1 MASPDTQRWNPV
13 LALYVA
19 VALVAS
25 MGLPFVRVAPN
36 RLLSGDP
43 IFLGDVLQ
51 RQGSPL
57 VVALVLAVFT
67 LLVLAIGQPQRRFT
81 QALVS
86 VAMAASLAGLW
97 LLAIHVS
104 SNVSP
109 VDHPLQRTAMGAGFW
124 TLAAL
129 AWLTALDAVARL
141 NLATLPRLIVH
152 IAGCLPLLLSLSEG
166 QNLSLAKEYA
176 NHSDVVGPAV
186 VRHLQIVMLAVVPAV
201 VIGVPLAWR
210 MSRSAML
217 RQGLFPLLNLIQTIP
232 AIALFGL
239 LMAPLAWLA
248 VQLPMLGSAGIRG
261 VGMAPAVLALF
272 LYSLLPIV
280 RAALAGLEQVPAETI
295 LAARAMGMSPWQIFW
310 QIELP
315 LELPVLL
322 IGVRTALV
330 QTIGLAAVCALIGAG
345 GLGQIMFDGLF
356 SAANEL
362 VILGVMPI
370 VLLAML
376 ADSFFQILETLLKT
390 PEP

>member
-1 MASPDTQRWNPV
+1 MATPDTQRWNPV

-19 VALVAS
+19 VAIGAS

-67 LLVLAIGQPQRRFT
+67 LLVFAIGQPQRRFT

-86 VAMAASLAGLW
+86 LAMAASLAGLW
-97 LLAIHVS
+97 LLASQVS
-104 SNVSP
+104 SSVSP
-109 VDHPLQRTAMGAGFW
+109 VDHPLQRTALGAGFW

-186 VRHLQIVMLAVVPAV
+186 VRHLQIVLLAVVPAV

-210 MSRSAML
+210 MSRSAVL

-248 VQLPMLGSAGIRG
+248 VQLPLLGSAGIRG

-280 RAALAGLEQVPAETI
+280 RAALAGLEQVPADTI
-295 LAARAMGMSPWQIFW
+295 RAARAMGMSPWQIFW

-376 ADSFFQILETLLKT
+376 ADSFFQILETMLKT
-390 PEP
+390 PAP

>member
-1 MASPDTQRWNPV
+1 MATPDTQRWNPV

-19 VALVAS
+19 VALGAS

-57 VVALVLAVFT
+57 VVALFLAVFT
-67 LLVLAIGQPQRRFT
+67 LLVFAIGQPQRRFT

-97 LLAIHVS
+97 LLASHVS
-104 SNVSP
+104 SSVSP
-109 VDHPLQRTAMGAGFW
+109 VDRPLQRTALGAGFW

-129 AWLTALDAVARL
+129 AWLTALDAAARL
-141 NLATLPRLIVH
+141 NLATLPRLLVH

-186 VRHLQIVMLAVVPAV
+186 VRHLQIVLLAVVPAV

-210 MSRSAML
+210 MSRSAVL

-248 VQLPMLGSAGIRG
+248 VQLPTLGSAGIRG

-280 RAALAGLEQVPAETI
+280 RAALAGLEQVPADTI

-376 ADSFFQILETLLKT
+376 ANSFFQILETMLKT
-390 PEP
+390 PAP

>member
-1 MASPDTQRWNPV
+1 MATPDTQRWNPV

-19 VALVAS
+19 VAIGAS

-67 LLVLAIGQPQRRFT
+67 LLVFAIGQPQRRLT

-97 LLAIHVS
+97 LLASQVS
-104 SNVSP
+104 SSVSP
-109 VDHPLQRTAMGAGFW
+109 VDHPLERTALGAGFW

-129 AWLTALDAVARL
+129 TWLTALDAVARL

-186 VRHLQIVMLAVVPAV
+186 VRHLQIVLLAVVPAV

-210 MSRSAML
+210 MSRSAVL

-280 RAALAGLEQVPAETI
+280 RAALAGLEQVPADTI
-295 LAARAMGMSPWQIFW
+295 RAARAMGMSPWQIFW

-390 PEP
+390 PAP

>member
-19 VALVAS
+19 VALGAS

-67 LLVLAIGQPQRRFT
+67 LLVLAIGQPQRRLT

-97 LLAIHVS
+97 LLASHVS
-104 SNVSP
+104 SSVSP
-109 VDHPLQRTAMGAGFW
+109 VDRPLQRTALGAGFW

-129 AWLTALDAVARL
+129 AWLTALDAAARL
-141 NLATLPRLIVH
+141 NLATLPRLLVH
-152 IAGCLPLLLSLSEG
+152 IAWCLPLLLSLSEG

-186 VRHLQIVMLAVVPAV
+186 VRHLQIVLLAVVPAV

-210 MSRSAML
+210 MSRSAVL

-248 VQLPMLGSAGIRG
+248 VQLPLLGSAGIRG

-280 RAALAGLEQVPAETI
+280 RAALAGLEQVPADTI

-370 VLLAML
+370 VLMAML
-376 ADSFFQILETLLKT
+376 ADSFFQILETLFKT
-390 PEP
+390 PAP

>member
-1 MASPDTQRWNPV
+1 MATPDTQRWNPV

-19 VALVAS
+19 VALGAS

-67 LLVLAIGQPQRRFT
+67 LLVLAIGQPQRRLT

-97 LLAIHVS
+97 LLASQVS
-104 SNVSP
+104 SSVSP
-109 VDHPLQRTAMGAGFW
+109 VDHPLQRTALGAGFW

-186 VRHLQIVMLAVVPAV
+186 VRHLQIVLLAVVPAV

-210 MSRSAML
+210 MSRSAVL

-248 VQLPMLGSAGIRG
+248 VQLPLLGSAGIRG

-280 RAALAGLEQVPAETI
+280 RAALAGLEQVPADTI

-370 VLLAML
+370 VLMAML
-376 ADSFFQILETLLKT
+376 ADSFFQILETLFKT
-390 PEP
+390 PAP

>member
-1 MASPDTQRWNPV
+1 MATPDTQRWNPV

-19 VALVAS
+19 VALGAS

-67 LLVLAIGQPQRRFT
+67 LLVFAIGQPQRRFT

-97 LLAIHVS
+97 LLASQVS
-104 SNVSP
+104 SSVSP
-109 VDHPLQRTAMGAGFW
+109 VDHPLQRTALGAGFW

-129 AWLTALDAVARL
+129 TWLTALDAVARL

-186 VRHLQIVMLAVVPAV
+186 VRHLQIVLLAVVPAV

-210 MSRSAML
+210 MSRSAVL

-248 VQLPMLGSAGIRG
+248 VQLPLLGSAGIRG

-280 RAALAGLEQVPAETI
+280 RAALAGLEQVPADTI

-390 PEP
+390 PAP

>member
-19 VALVAS
+19 VALGAS

-67 LLVLAIGQPQRRFT
+67 LLVFAIGQPQRRFT

-97 LLAIHVS
+97 LLASHVS
-104 SNVSP
+104 SSVSP
-109 VDHPLQRTAMGAGFW
+109 VDRPLQRTALGAGFW

-141 NLATLPRLIVH
+141 NLATLPRLLVH

-186 VRHLQIVMLAVVPAV
+186 VRHLQIVLLAVVPAV

-248 VQLPMLGSAGIRG
+248 VQLPLLGSAGIRG

-280 RAALAGLEQVPAETI
+280 RAALAGLEQVPADTI

-370 VLLAML
+370 VLMAML
-376 ADSFFQILETLLKT
+376 ADSFFQILETLFKT
-390 PEP
+390 PAP

>member
-25 MGLPFVRVAPN
+25 MGLPFLRVAPN

-67 LLVLAIGQPQRRFT
+67 LLVLAIGQPQRRLT

-86 VAMAASLAGLW
+86 LAMAASLAGLW
-97 LLAIHVS
+97 LLASQVS
-104 SNVSP
+104 SSVSP
-109 VDHPLQRTAMGAGFW
+109 VDHPLQRTALGAGFW

-141 NLATLPRLIVH
+141 NLATLPRLLVN

-186 VRHLQIVMLAVVPAV
+186 VRHLQIVLLAVVPAV

-210 MSRSAML
+210 MSRSAVL

-248 VQLPMLGSAGIRG
+248 VQLPLLGSAGIRG

-280 RAALAGLEQVPAETI
+280 RAALAGLEQVPADTI

-390 PEP
+390 PAP

>member
-1 MASPDTQRWNPV
+1 MATPDTQRWNPV

-19 VALVAS
+19 VALGAS

-67 LLVLAIGQPQRRFT
+67 LLVFAIGQPQRRFT

-97 LLAIHVS
+97 LLASHVS
-104 SNVSP
+104 SSVSP
-109 VDHPLQRTAMGAGFW
+109 VDRPLQRTALGAGFW

-186 VRHLQIVMLAVVPAV
+186 VRHLQIVLLAVVPAV

-210 MSRSAML
+210 MSRSAVL

-248 VQLPMLGSAGIRG
+248 VQLPLLGSAGIRG

-280 RAALAGLEQVPAETI
+280 RAALAGLEQVPADTI

-376 ADSFFQILETLLKT
+376 ADSFFQILETLFKT
-390 PEP
+390 PAP

>member
-1 MASPDTQRWNPV
+1 MATPDTQRWNPV

-19 VALVAS
+19 VAIGAS

-67 LLVLAIGQPQRRFT
+67 LLVFAIGQPQRRFT

-86 VAMAASLAGLW
+86 LAMAASLAGLW
-97 LLAIHVS
+97 LLASQVS
-104 SNVSP
+104 SSVSP
-109 VDHPLQRTAMGAGFW
+109 VDHPLERTALGAGFW

-129 AWLTALDAVARL
+129 TWLTALDAVARL
-141 NLATLPRLIVH
+141 NLATLPRLLVN

-186 VRHLQIVMLAVVPAV
+186 VRHLQIVLLAVVPAV

-210 MSRSAML
+210 MSRSAVL

-280 RAALAGLEQVPAETI
+280 RAALAGLEQVPADTI

-376 ADSFFQILETLLKT
+376 ADSFFQIVETLLKT
-390 PEP
+390 PAP

>member
-97 LLAIHVS
+97 LLASQVS
-104 SNVSP
+104 SSVSP
-109 VDHPLQRTAMGAGFW
+109 VDHPLQRTALGAGFW

-186 VRHLQIVMLAVVPAV
+186 VRHLQIVLLAVVPAV

-210 MSRSAML
+210 MSRSAVL

-248 VQLPMLGSAGIRG
+248 VQLPLLGSAGIRG

-390 PEP
+390 PAP

>member
-1 MASPDTQRWNPV
+1 MATPDTQRWNPV

-19 VALVAS
+19 VALGAS

-67 LLVLAIGQPQRRFT
+67 LLVFAIGQPQRRFT

-97 LLAIHVS
+97 LLASHVS
-104 SNVSP
+104 SSVSP
-109 VDHPLQRTAMGAGFW
+109 VDRPLQRTALGAGFW

-129 AWLTALDAVARL
+129 AWLTALDAAARL

-186 VRHLQIVMLAVVPAV
+186 VRHLQIVLLAVVPAV

-210 MSRSAML
+210 MSRSAVL

-248 VQLPMLGSAGIRG
+248 VQLPLLGSAGIRG

-280 RAALAGLEQVPAETI
+280 RAALAGLEQVPADTI

-376 ADSFFQILETLLKT
+376 ADSFFQILETMLKT
-390 PEP
+390 PAP

>member
-1 MASPDTQRWNPV
+1 MATPDTQRWNPV

-19 VALVAS
+19 VALGAS

-67 LLVLAIGQPQRRFT
+67 LLVFAIGQPQRRFT

-97 LLAIHVS
+97 LLASQVS
-104 SNVSP
+104 SSVSP
-109 VDHPLQRTAMGAGFW
+109 VDHPLQRTALGAGFW

-186 VRHLQIVMLAVVPAV
+186 VRHLQIVLLAVVPAV

-210 MSRSAML
+210 MSRSAVL

-248 VQLPMLGSAGIRG
+248 VQLPLLGSAGIRG

-280 RAALAGLEQVPAETI
+280 RAALAGLEQVPADTI

-390 PEP
+390 PAP

>member
-1 MASPDTQRWNPV
+1 MATPDTQRWNPV

-19 VALVAS
+19 VALGAS

-67 LLVLAIGQPQRRFT
+67 LLVFAIGQPQRRFT

-86 VAMAASLAGLW
+86 LAMAASLAGLW
-97 LLAIHVS
+97 LLASQVS
-104 SNVSP
+104 SSVSP
-109 VDHPLQRTAMGAGFW
+109 VDRPLQRTALGAGFW

-141 NLATLPRLIVH
+141 NLATLPRLLVH

-186 VRHLQIVMLAVVPAV
+186 VRHLQIVLLAVVPAV

-210 MSRSAML
+210 MSRSAVL

-280 RAALAGLEQVPAETI
+280 RAALAGLEQVPADTI

-370 VLLAML
+370 VLMAML
-376 ADSFFQILETLLKT
+376 ADSFFQILETLFKT
-390 PEP
+390 PAP

>member
-1 MASPDTQRWNPV
+1 
-13 LALYVA
+13 
-19 VALVAS
+19 
-25 MGLPFVRVAPN
+25 
-36 RLLSGDP
+36 
-43 IFLGDVLQ
+43 
-51 RQGSPL
+51 
-57 VVALVLAVFT
+57 
-67 LLVLAIGQPQRRFT
+67 
-81 QALVS
+81 
-86 VAMAASLAGLW
+86 MAASLASLW
-97 LLAIHVS
+97 LLASQVS
-104 SNVSP
+104 SSVSP
-109 VDHPLQRTAMGAGFW
+109 VDHPLQRTALGAGFW

-141 NLATLPRLIVH
+141 NLATLPRLLVN

-186 VRHLQIVMLAVVPAV
+186 VRHLQIVLLAVVPAV

-210 MSRSAML
+210 MSRSAVL

-248 VQLPMLGSAGIRG
+248 VQLPLLGSAGIRG

-280 RAALAGLEQVPAETI
+280 RAALAGLEQVPADTI

-390 PEP
+390 PAP

>member
-1 MASPDTQRWNPV
+1 MATPDTQRWNPV

-19 VALVAS
+19 VALGAS

-97 LLAIHVS
+97 LLASHVS
-104 SNVSP
+104 SSVSP
-109 VDHPLQRTAMGAGFW
+109 VDHPLQRTALGAGFW

-186 VRHLQIVMLAVVPAV
+186 VRHLQIVLLAVVPAV

-210 MSRSAML
+210 MSRSAVL

-248 VQLPMLGSAGIRG
+248 VQLPLLGSAGIRG

-280 RAALAGLEQVPAETI
+280 RAALAGLEQVPADTI
-295 LAARAMGMSPWQIFW
+295 RAARAMGMSPWQIFW

-376 ADSFFQILETLLKT
+376 ADSFFQILETLFKT
-390 PEP
+390 PAP

>member
-1 MASPDTQRWNPV
+1 MATPDTQRWNPV

-19 VALVAS
+19 VALGAS

-67 LLVLAIGQPQRRFT
+67 LLVFAIGQPQRRFT

-97 LLAIHVS
+97 LLASHVS
-104 SNVSP
+104 SSVSP
-109 VDHPLQRTAMGAGFW
+109 VDRPLQRTALGAGFW

-141 NLATLPRLIVH
+141 NLATLPRLLVN

-186 VRHLQIVMLAVVPAV
+186 VRHLQIVLLAVVPAV

-210 MSRSAML
+210 MSRSAVL

-280 RAALAGLEQVPAETI
+280 RAALAGLEQVPADTI

-376 ADSFFQILETLLKT
+376 ADSFFQILETLFKT
-390 PEP
+390 PAP

>member
-1 MASPDTQRWNPV
+1 MATPDTQRWNPV

-19 VALVAS
+19 VALGAS

-67 LLVLAIGQPQRRFT
+67 LLVFAIGQPQRRFT

-97 LLAIHVS
+97 LLASQVS
-104 SNVSP
+104 SSVSP
-109 VDHPLQRTAMGAGFW
+109 VDHPLQRTALGAGFW

-186 VRHLQIVMLAVVPAV
+186 VRHLQIVLLAVVPAV

-210 MSRSAML
+210 MSRSAVL

-248 VQLPMLGSAGIRG
+248 VQLPLLGSAGIRG

-280 RAALAGLEQVPAETI
+280 RAALAGLEQVPADTI
-295 LAARAMGMSPWQIFW
+295 RAARAMGMSPWQIFW

-390 PEP
+390 PAP

>member
-1 MASPDTQRWNPV
+1 MATPDTQRWNPV

-19 VALVAS
+19 VALGAS

-67 LLVLAIGQPQRRFT
+67 LLVLAIGQPQRRLT

-86 VAMAASLAGLW
+86 LAMAASLAGLW
-97 LLAIHVS
+97 LLASQVS
-104 SNVSP
+104 SSVSP
-109 VDHPLQRTAMGAGFW
+109 VDHPLQRTALGAGFW

-141 NLATLPRLIVH
+141 NLATLPRLLVN

-186 VRHLQIVMLAVVPAV
+186 VRHLQIVLLAVVPAV

-210 MSRSAML
+210 MSRSAVL

-248 VQLPMLGSAGIRG
+248 VQLPLLGSAGIRG

-280 RAALAGLEQVPAETI
+280 RAALAGLEQVPADTI
-295 LAARAMGMSPWQIFW
+295 RAARAMGMSPWQIFW

-390 PEP
+390 PAP

>member
-1 MASPDTQRWNPV
+1 MATPDTQRWNPV

-19 VALVAS
+19 VALGAS

-97 LLAIHVS
+97 LLASHVS
-104 SNVSP
+104 SSVSP
-109 VDHPLQRTAMGAGFW
+109 VDRPLQRTALGAGFW

-186 VRHLQIVMLAVVPAV
+186 VRHLQIVLLAVVPAV

-210 MSRSAML
+210 MSRSAVL

-248 VQLPMLGSAGIRG
+248 VQLPLLGSAGIRG

-390 PEP
+390 PAP

>member
-1 MASPDTQRWNPV
+1 
-13 LALYVA
+13 
-19 VALVAS
+19 

-97 LLAIHVS
+97 LLASHVS
-104 SNVSP
+104 SSVSP
-109 VDHPLQRTAMGAGFW
+109 VDHPLQRTALGAGFW

-176 NHSDVVGPAV
+176 HHSDVVGPAV

-322 IGVRTALV
+322 IGVRTAFV

-390 PEP
+390 PAP

>member
-1 MASPDTQRWNPV
+1 MATPDTQRWNPV

-19 VALVAS
+19 VALGAS

-67 LLVLAIGQPQRRFT
+67 LLVFAIGQPQRRFT

-97 LLAIHVS
+97 LLASHVS
-104 SNVSP
+104 SSVSP
-109 VDHPLQRTAMGAGFW
+109 VDRPLQRTALGAGFW

-129 AWLTALDAVARL
+129 AWLTALDAAARL
-141 NLATLPRLIVH
+141 NLATLPRLLVN

-186 VRHLQIVMLAVVPAV
+186 VRHLQIVLLAVVPAV

-210 MSRSAML
+210 MSRSAVL

-248 VQLPMLGSAGIRG
+248 VQLPLLGSAGIRG

-280 RAALAGLEQVPAETI
+280 RAALAGLEQVPADTI

-376 ADSFFQILETLLKT
+376 ADSFFQILETMLKT
-390 PEP
+390 PAP

>member
-25 MGLPFVRVAPN
+25 MGLPFLRVAPN

-97 LLAIHVS
+97 LLASQVS
-104 SNVSP
+104 SSVSP
-109 VDHPLQRTAMGAGFW
+109 VDHPLQRTALGAGFW

-186 VRHLQIVMLAVVPAV
+186 VRHLQIVLLAVVPAV

-210 MSRSAML
+210 MSRSAVL

-248 VQLPMLGSAGIRG
+248 VQLPLLGSAGIRG

-280 RAALAGLEQVPAETI
+280 RAALAGLEQVPADTI

-376 ADSFFQILETLLKT
+376 ADSFFQILETMLKT
-390 PEP
+390 PAP